1 MPRSGFNGVDF
12 EDNITLSDFTQRDSK
27 EQRNFYMSQ
36 NLEHCSAMILTI
48 SATLQVHM

>member
-12 EDNITLSDFTQRDSK
+12 EDNINFERLHSERLES
-27 EQRNFYMSQ
+27 QRNFYMSQ